1 MRKKLLPLLLAV
13 SVSLNVHAHG
23 EQLWGISLFKN
34 ASWTPFQFS
43 FWPLHLVSP
52 KADVYGI
59 SLSPGL
65 VGLGNRVCGLSF
77 GLISAP
83 NTNNALAA
91 SICSVGMKNNGLAL
105 GAVNSWEENNGVSV
119 GLVNIVRIG
128 RGGNTLQIGLFN
140 SAENGLQLGLLNHDP
155 TALIPWMPLV
165 NFSRRDRSAE
175 DSLKELRERPYPFDD
190 HISRHGKRFLPR
202 WDRKTQLEWLTE
214 LFPLTDAGATF
225 ALMEVAKDNGLLDA
239 WDQHALSLPPAQRKK
254 LRYALGFWITQ
265 EYWRHKLEVTPDG
278 VCTLRLTDTRS
289 GAECVFRATPDALP
303 LRPLT
308 VERSNSDLIVD
319 CQIERKLLRNNVLR
333 HESRRD
339 ILFAVRRDAETDLW
353 FETGSPKAVRAK
365 KAAVTTFEEV
375 RNVPVCTGIV
385 DGKKVYERFR
395 LPEKLR
401 KIKLWELKSED
412 ILRSPAGDK

>member
-1 MRKKLLPLLLAV
+1 MKKKFLPLLLAV

-65 VGLGNRVCGLSF
+65 VGPGNRVCGLSF

-91 SICSVGMKNNGLAL
+91 SICSIGMKNNGLAL
-105 GAVNSWEENNGVSV
+105 GAVNSWEENNGVSI
-119 GLVNIVRIG
+119 GLVNTVRIG

-155 TALIPWMPLV
+155 TALIAWMPLV
-165 NFSRRDRSAE
+165 NFSRRGRSAE

-190 HISRHGKRFLPR
+190 HISRHGKRFFPH
-202 WDRKTQLEWLTE
+202 WNRKTQLRWLTE

-225 ALMEVAKDNGLLDA
+225 ALMEVAKNNGLLDA

-265 EYWRHKLEVTPDG
+265 EYWRHKLEVTPEG
-278 VCTLRLTDTRS
+278 VCTLRLTDTRN
-289 GAECVFRATPDALP
+289 GAECVFRAKCDKLP
-303 LRPLT
+303 PESLT
-308 VERSNSDLIVD
+308 VEPFNSDLSVGRRT
-319 CQIERKLLRNNVLR
+319 ERHLLKNNVLN
-333 HESRRD
+333 HESRFD
-339 ILFAVRRDAETDLW
+339 ILFEVRRDAETDLW
-353 FETGSPKAVRAK
+353 FETGSSKAVRAK

-375 RNVPVCTGIV
+375 RSAPVCTGIV
-385 DGKKVYERFR
+385 NGKKVYETFR
-395 LPEKLR
+395 LPEKIR
-401 KIKLWELKSED
+401 KIKLGELKPQD
-412 ILRSPAGDK
+412 ILRSPAEGK